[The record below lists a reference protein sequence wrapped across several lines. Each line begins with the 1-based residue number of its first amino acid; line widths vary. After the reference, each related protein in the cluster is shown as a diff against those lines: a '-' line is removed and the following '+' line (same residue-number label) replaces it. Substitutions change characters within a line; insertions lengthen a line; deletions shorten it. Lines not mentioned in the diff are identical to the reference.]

1 MTPILSTTE
10 QAFTYSP
17 FPQAVLDASWHLIR
31 ANPAW
36 VQMTGDTLGWSWLD
50 LIHPTDLARD
60 LPLTGA
66 VQSGQRSTYQ
76 TTTRIHMADGSWSA
90 VALTVTSLP
99 DTNPEVITHYA
110 LVTLGDISGTKTDAP
125 ALALGMQAIADVHS
139 VSAALSHDVKQH
151 ARLASAY
158 CSLLARGPL
167 DERQRSLVG
176 VIADQTD
183 RLQDLLT
190 GMVHWL
196 RLSDEPWDDQA
207 CDLANVWLKATHD
220 LAFDLIPDPTSEA
233 MPIISGNPELLTELF
248 RELALNAVR
257 YHAARPRITVR
268 VSHDPEFWNIDISDD
283 GPGIPRDQREA
294 VLRPL
299 QRLHRWE
306 EVPGHGMGLA
316 LASRIA
322 SRHGGTLEILPS
334 DGAGCT
340 VHLCLPRKMMT
351 S

>member
-1 MTPILSTTE
+1 MTPSLPLSE
-10 QAFTYSP
+10 KAVP
-17 FPQAVLDASWHLIR
+17 HAAFPQAVLDESWHLISV
-31 ANPAW
+31 NPAW
-36 VQMTGDTLGWSWLD
+36 VQLTGNTLGWSWLD

-60 LPLTGA
+60 LALSGA
-66 VQSGQRSTYQ
+66 VQSGQRATYQ
-76 TTTRIHMADGSWSA
+76 TTTRIHLANGSWSA
-90 VALTVTSLP
+90 VALTVTILP
-99 DTNPEVITHYA
+99 EAIPDVPTHRV
-110 LVTLGDISGTKTDAP
+110 LVTLDDHPGSSTDCHSMVLGTQ
-125 ALALGMQAIADVHS
+125 ALADVHC

-158 CSLLARGPL
+158 CSLLARGSL
-167 DERQRSLVG
+167 DERQRSLVA

-183 RLQDLLT
+183 RLQHLLS
-190 GMVHWL
+190 GLVHWL
-196 RLSDEPWDDQA
+196 RLIDEHWDNQD
-207 CDLANVWLKATHD
+207 CDLDGIWLKATHD

-257 YHAARPRITVR
+257 YHVARPRITLR
-268 VSHDPEFWNIDISDD
+268 VSHDLEFWNIDISDD
-283 GPGIPRDQREA
+283 GPGIPKDQREA

-322 SRHGGTLEILPS
+322 NRHGGTLEILAN

-340 VHLCLPRKMMT
+340 VHLCLPRNKAT
-351 S
+351 K